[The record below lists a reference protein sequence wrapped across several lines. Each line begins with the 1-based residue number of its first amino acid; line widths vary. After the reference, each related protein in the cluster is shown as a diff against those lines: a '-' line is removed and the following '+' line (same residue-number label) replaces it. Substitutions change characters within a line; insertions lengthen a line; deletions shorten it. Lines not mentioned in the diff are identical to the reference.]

1 MPVPLIAAA
10 AALTPMAFKAA
21 QRVITLASP
30 LLQQAIQQSTPTVQ
44 QTIQQAIQQATPV
57 IQQSTQQG
65 IQLIQQNGAK
75 WFTQAVNSPSG
86 SYAISKACEV
96 CAQKSIDYVKD
107 AFIELDKL
115 SRKN

>member
-44 QTIQQAIQQATPV
+44 QTIQQAIQ
-57 IQQSTQQG
+57 
-65 IQLIQQNGAK
+65 LIQQNGAK

-96 CAQKSIDYVKD
+96 CAKKSIDYVKD
-107 AFIELDKL
+107 AFIELDKH